1 MRSDGGDARL
11 RATPFGHIDL
21 PRLFLA
27 RSVTVAAGCELPYE
41 HGDWADAIVLV
52 QQGEIEL
59 ECLGGTRSCFGA
71 GALLCF
77 DSLPL
82 RTLRNAS
89 GEPALLIAVSRFPGD
104 R

>member
-1 MRSDGGDARL
+1 MRSDGADARFT
-11 RATPFGHIDL
+11 ATSLGHSDAPPHL
-21 PRLFLA
+21 VV
-27 RSVTVAAGCELPYE
+27 RSVTLAAGCERPYE
-41 HGDWADAIVLV
+41 QSEWADAIVLV

-59 ECLGGTRSCFGA
+59 ECLGGTRSCFGT

-82 RTLRNAS
+82 RTLRNAG